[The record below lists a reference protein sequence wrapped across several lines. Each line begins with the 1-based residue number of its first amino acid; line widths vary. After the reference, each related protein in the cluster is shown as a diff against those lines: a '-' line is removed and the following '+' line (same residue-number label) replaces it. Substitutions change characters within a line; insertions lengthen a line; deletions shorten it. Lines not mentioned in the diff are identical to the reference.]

1 MNKHPRIEIFKDV
14 KGGFRFRV
22 IAANDKIV
30 AQSEGYT
37 TKAMCKKGIVALI
50 NTTAIVA
57 EYINWSET
65 AYLHDLTK

>member
-37 TKAMCKKGIVALI
+37 TKAMCEKGIAALTRI
-50 NTTAIVA
+50 FMHDG
-57 EYINWSET
+57 WS
-65 AYLHDLTK
+65 LRDLTKNGKL

>member
-14 KGGFRFRV
+14 KGSFRFRV

-37 TKAMCKKGIVALI
+37 TKAMCKKGIVALMSSLVD
-50 NTTAIVA
+50 VA
-57 EYINWSET
+57 DSEF
-65 AYLHDLTK
+65 AYYYDLTK